1 MREELDVN
9 FIEEQEIAKSVN
21 REAGRDAKILGE
33 EFKPDEPNHLIQP
46 KKRKK
51 SGWKK
56 LLASICVVFF
66 IFFAVF
72 ASTVA
77 FSNENLIKGLS
88 KLDFLSQFGSLITSG
103 ERPLKGENEDRV
115 NFVLIGIGGKEHEG
129 GTLADT
135 IILATLKPST
145 KQIAMISIPR
155 DLYVKKQGQGWM
167 KINAIS
173 AYAEKKSSGSGPEEM
188 RSFLSELL
196 NTEIHYYAEID
207 FDGFEKLIDE
217 FGGVDV
223 VVDRDLVDYSYPIRG
238 RENAYPIESRFE
250 KLSIKAGEHHFDG
263 ATALKYARSRHALGQ
278 EGSDFARSKRQQK
291 IILALKDKVMDP
303 SIIFNPGKISALMDS
318 YEKNI
323 STNLQ
328 IWEILKL
335 INLAKDIDLSQPI
348 TYSLVE
354 GTNPMLYDQIV
365 NGAYVLL
372 PYGGNYEK
380 ISFVWQNI
388 FSVGTSTISIDK
400 SKWSEFKEAATT
412 STATTTA
419 TIATTTATT
428 TTTPNENNNEASVPF
443 GNESET
449 EKAKAKIEIQNG
461 TLITGWAGQEKAKLS
476 SKGFNVIK
484 TGNAALRNYASIKIY
499 DFSGGKY
506 SEELSDLAAIYG
518 VAPGT
523 PPSGLKS
530 SGEILIILGK

>member
-21 REAGRDAKILGE
+21 KGAGRDAKILAE

-88 KLDFLSQFGSLITSG
+88 RLDFLSQFGSLITSG

-167 KINAIS
+167 KINAVS

-263 ATALKYARSRHALGQ
+263 ATALKYARSRHALGP

-335 INLAKDIDLSQPI
+335 VNMAKDIDLSQPI

-354 GTNPMLYDQIV
+354 GTNPMLYDQMV

-372 PYGGNYEK
+372 PYGGSYEK

-400 SKWSEFKEAATT
+400 SKWSEFKEAAVT

-419 TIATTTATT
+419 TIATTTAST
-428 TTTPNENNNEASVPF
+428 TTTPNENNDEASDPF
-443 GNESET
+443 SNESET
-449 EKAKAKIEIQNG
+449 EEAKAKIEIQNG

-476 SKGFNVIK
+476 SKGFDVIK
-484 TGNAALRNYASIKIY
+484 TGNAALRNYTSIKIY

-506 SEELSDLAAIYG
+506 SEELSDLGAIYG
-518 VAPGT
+518 VTPGT